1 MFVDSSLI
9 LGRVSWCFLHTAGT
23 LSSHL
28 IPFLCAIS
36 PAFQLMDL
44 LMECIN
50 LELVLGN
57 FYTRTA
63 LLSILSNVPDLEG
76 FQRVTEQ
83 ISSEFSALEEPFVVV

>member
-1 MFVDSSLI
+1 
-9 LGRVSWCFLHTAGT
+9 
-23 LSSHL
+23 
-28 IPFLCAIS
+28 
-36 PAFQLMDL
+36 
-44 LMECIN
+44 MECIN